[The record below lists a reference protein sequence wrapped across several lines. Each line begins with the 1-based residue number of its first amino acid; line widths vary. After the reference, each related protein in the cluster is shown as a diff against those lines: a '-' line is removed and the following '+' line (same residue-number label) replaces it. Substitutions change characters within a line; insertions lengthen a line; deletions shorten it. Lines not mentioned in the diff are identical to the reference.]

1 MENIRNIQVPR
12 YRRVKTPED
21 HVQYQVL
28 VQAAV
33 RSWHVWRRYSD
44 FEALHGALQAQCPNL
59 PAPPEQLPPKSWP
72 QVSWD
77 LGLGTLTTKVWTGL
91 VNTSPAASPSRR
103 SSPDPHHH
111 DPLAGEPID
120 DKMRP
125 KLDARREGLEKYLRA
140 ILHHSEPGWRASGPW
155 GRFLEIPELRHG
167 WSAAAGTTAATQGS
181 PSSPGRGP
189 TDSASIHSNRSSL
202 YLSSTGGDYLSGD
215 PLWTAQSWSDEFRQL
230 AALNREVRNILLKRD
245 LGSSRNEVAVVH
257 QCTLRAK
264 QLLADTG
271 ARGLALERGLRALAN
286 AKLIS
291 EGEERRRHDALV
303 TWRDELNQLNLQVR
317 SGTSSGAVDSP
328 WGQRD
333 SPSASTLHSRHPTQY
348 SNGKSARDTRPYDSL
363 APREESYQQN
373 AQRHDQ
379 LVNHGRTTSA
389 STRSTRIF
397 GNITSS
403 SGGGIGGG
411 SREARE
417 TEETK
422 GLANSDLLTLQRD
435 RMATQD
441 GQLQQFSQIL
451 RRQNQL
457 GTAIGDELDI
467 QNQLLSE
474 FSEDLDRTGTKLNNA
489 RKQLN
494 RF

>member
-72 QVSWD
+72 Q
-77 LGLGTLTTKVWTGL
+77 
-91 VNTSPAASPSRR
+91 
-103 SSPDPHHH
+103 
-111 DPLAGEPID
+111 
-120 DKMRP
+120 MRP

-167 WSAAAGTTAATQGS
+167 C
-181 PSSPGRGP
+181 
-189 TDSASIHSNRSSL
+189 
-202 YLSSTGGDYLSGD
+202 GD

-303 TWRDELNQLNLQVR
+303 TWRDELNQLNLQ
-317 SGTSSGAVDSP
+317 
-328 WGQRD
+328 
-333 SPSASTLHSRHPTQY
+333 
-348 SNGKSARDTRPYDSL
+348 
-363 APREESYQQN
+363 ESYQQN